1 VLVHVFGVEIDL
13 DVVVEKV
20 ETDFGVERVLR
31 VVVFRGDAAGCYV
44 AVGEVGSQVFGV
56 DNSYFT
62 TNGLVL
68 KSGRTFVDS
77 DFTDF
82 HAAAIIDADTADS
95 LFDGENP
102 IGKTIE
108 ISSIPFTVVGI
119 VDEDSKF
126 EPVINSIDEYYT
138 YYSDSSASRIF
149 VPSSMW
155 PALYSFD
162 EPQNVAIRVS
172 NTEAMTD
179 AGKAVAEI
187 MNTNVTNSEIKY
199 QAQDLLKQAQDLQDL
214 SSSTNSQLIWI
225 ASISLLVGGIG
236 VMNIMLV
243 SVTERTREIGLKKA
257 IGAKKSRILWQ
268 FLTEAAVLTS
278 LGGIV
283 GVGAGIGLAAIA
295 AAKGYRL
302 IIVLPETMSI
312 ERRNIIKAYG
322 AELVLSDGS
331 KGMKGA
337 IAKAEELHKEIA
349 DSFIPEQFE
358 NPANPAA
365 HKKTTGPEIWEDTD
379 GKVDAFVAG
388 VGTGGTITG
397 VGEYLKSQNPDVKIV
412 AVEPETSAVLSTGK
426 AGPHKIQGIGAGF
439 IPNTLDTKVYDEV
452 IPVSNEDS
460 FEYSKYIAKE
470 EGVLVGISSGA
481 ALKAAIE
488 VAKRPE
494 FKGKTVVALLPDSGD
509 RYYSTDLFKD

>member
-1 VLVHVFGVEIDL
+1 MANIYEGTLELIGHTPLVEFKHIEKKFGLEARLLAKLEYFNPAGSVKDRIAKEMIEQA
-13 DVVVEKV
+13 EK
-20 ETDFGVERVLR
+20 DGKLKP
-31 VVVFRGDAAGCYV
+31 
-44 AVGEVGSQVFGV
+44 GS
-56 DNSYFT
+56 T
-62 TNGLVL
+62 IIEPT
-68 KSGRTFVDS
+68 SG
-77 DFTDF
+77 
-82 HAAAIIDADTADS
+82 
-95 LFDGENP
+95 
-102 IGKTIE
+102 
-108 ISSIPFTVVGI
+108 
-119 VDEDSKF
+119 
-126 EPVINSIDEYYT
+126 
-138 YYSDSSASRIF
+138 
-149 VPSSMW
+149 
-155 PALYSFD
+155 
-162 EPQNVAIRVS
+162 
-172 NTEAMTD
+172 NT
-179 AGKAVAEI
+179 
-187 MNTNVTNSEIKY
+187 
-199 QAQDLLKQAQDLQDL
+199 
-214 SSSTNSQLIWI
+214 
-225 ASISLLVGGIG
+225 
-236 VMNIMLV
+236 
-243 SVTERTREIGLKKA
+243 
-257 IGAKKSRILWQ
+257 
-268 FLTEAAVLTS
+268 
-278 LGGIV
+278 
-283 GVGAGIGLAAIA
+283 GIGLAAIA

-397 VGEYLKSQNPDVKIV
+397 VGEYLKSQNAEVKNV
-412 AVEPETSAVLSTGK
+412 AVEPETSAVLSTVK

>member
-1 VLVHVFGVEIDL
+1 MIENIRLSFQGIWSHKMRSFLTMLGIIIGIASIISIVSTIKGTNEQIKKNLIGSGTNTVQIQLYQGDYQYEMLYNGLPDGIPVRDETTMEKIKSVKNVE
-13 DVVVEKV
+13 
-20 ETDFGVERVLR
+20 
-31 VVVFRGDAAGCYV
+31 DAAFYTSRSDYNNSVYYGNN
-44 AVGEVGSQVFGV
+44 GISGSQVFGV

-283 GVGAGIGLAAIA
+283 GVGAGIGLAAIIS
-295 AAKGYRL
+295 R
-302 IIVLPETMSI
+302 V
-312 ERRNIIKAYG
+312 
-322 AELVLSDGS
+322 
-331 KGMKGA
+331 
-337 IAKAEELHKEIA
+337 
-349 DSFIPEQFE
+349 
-358 NPANPAA
+358 
-365 HKKTTGPEIWEDTD
+365 
-379 GKVDAFVAG
+379 
-388 VGTGGTITG
+388 
-397 VGEYLKSQNPDVKIV
+397 
-412 AVEPETSAVLSTGK
+412 TSAPVAISVPSIIITVVFSMV
-426 AGPHKIQGIGAGF
+426 IGIIFGLL
-439 IPNTLDTKVYDEV
+439 P
-452 IPVSNEDS
+452 S
-460 FEYSKYIAKE
+460 F
-470 EGVLVGISSGA
+470 
-481 ALKAAIE
+481 KAANLNPID
-488 VAKRPE
+488 
-494 FKGKTVVALLPDSGD
+494 AL
-509 RYYSTDLFKD
+509 RHE